1 MNTTWNPIKIIA
13 PVVVVVVLIFGSVYT
28 IDEAEQVIVL
38 EFGGKY
44 VKTVREPGLQFKMP
58 IMHTVTRYSKRLL
71 RHDAAPSEFL
81 TRDKK
86 TLVVDS
92 YVRYRIAD
100 PLRFFETLR
109 DVSRAN
115 ARLDAIIS
123 SSLREAVAS
132 HDQSDI
138 ITDKREP
145 IMDEVK
151 QSATSKAEEFGVE
164 IVDVRIKRTDFPR
177 EIAES
182 IFARMRAERNRISK
196 RYRSEGAE
204 EELKVKA
211 QTDKESTIILAEAK
225 RKSQALRGEGDA
237 EAIRIYAN
245 SLGKDPE
252 FYTFLRSL
260 EVYRAAIGKESK
272 LVLSTDSPLFRFLE
286 SPSGKRK

>member
-1 MNTTWNPIKIIA
+1 MTPTQIKIIVPIVLLVMVA
-13 PVVVVVVLIFGSVYT
+13 YGTFYTVDESDQVLI
-28 IDEAEQVIVL
+28 L
-38 EFGGKY
+38 EFGGKHLET
-44 VKTVREPGLQFKMP
+44 VKDPGLHVKMP

-71 RHDAAPSEFL
+71 RHDASPSEFL

-86 TLVVDS
+86 SLVVDS
-92 YVRYRIAD
+92 YVRYRIAN
-100 PLRFFETLR
+100 PLRFFQTLR
-109 DVSRAN
+109 DVNRAN

-132 HDQSDI
+132 HDQSEI

-151 QSATSKAEEFGVE
+151 ASATQKAREFGVE

-204 EELKVKA
+204 EELKIKA
-211 QTDKESTIILAEAK
+211 QTDKEQTIILAEAK
-225 RKSQALRGEGDA
+225 RQSEALRGQGDA
-237 EAIRIYAN
+237 EAIKIYAQ
-245 SLGKDPE
+245 SLGRDPE
-252 FYTFLRSL
+252 FFSFLRSL
-260 EVYRAAIGKESK
+260 EVYRESLGSETR
-272 LVLSTDSPLFRFLE
+272 LVLSADSPLFRYLE
-286 SPSGKRK
+286 NPYGKARR